1 MPIRYAEARNIVF
14 LKSVLPGRSLFTE
27 KKEHMSGTIK
37 AIERHMILP
46 VRSGRRGDMDSLHG
60 ELGLQNRERKLV
72 GEWQQR
78 GPETF
83 SGYALRKLRLAF
95 ASSQSTKLATVNG

>member
-1 MPIRYAEARNIVF
+1 
-14 LKSVLPGRSLFTE
+14 
-27 KKEHMSGTIK
+27 MSGTIK

-46 VRSGRRGDMDSLHG
+46 VRSDRRGDTNSSHG

-72 GEWQQR
+72 AEWQR

-83 SGYALRKLRLAF
+83 AGYALRKLRLAF
-95 ASSQSTKLATVNG
+95 APSQSTKLATVNR